1 MHIFQLH
8 NDGFIQEELED
19 EENLAASS
27 NWLLPSAEFQGL
39 WENLIYD
46 ISVKTDVN
54 IFIFLLLVHLF
65 VHAAHKTWNLLR
77 ERERESIRREHGN
90 RSTFL
95 ECRFCILCQKR
106 NFKIFIMP
114 QVHKK
119 CHPVRTFSCG
129 RFPNWWRQWLAPK
142 EISRRTLNIGSQ
154 SWRLIG

>member
-1 MHIFQLH
+1 MLPLVKDEMHIFQLH

-65 VHAAHKTWNLLR
+65 VHAAHKT
-77 ERERESIRREHGN
+77 
-90 RSTFL
+90 
-95 ECRFCILCQKR
+95 
-106 NFKIFIMP
+106 
-114 QVHKK
+114 
-119 CHPVRTFSCG
+119 
-129 RFPNWWRQWLAPK
+129 
-142 EISRRTLNIGSQ
+142 
-154 SWRLIG
+154 